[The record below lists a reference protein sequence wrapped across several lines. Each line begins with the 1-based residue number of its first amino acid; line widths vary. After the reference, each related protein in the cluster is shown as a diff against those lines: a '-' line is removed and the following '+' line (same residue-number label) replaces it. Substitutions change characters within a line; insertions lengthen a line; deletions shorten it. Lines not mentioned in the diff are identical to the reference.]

1 MKRGFTLIELLVV
14 VLIIG
19 ILSAVALPQYTT
31 AVEKS
36 RMVEAIQNIKVIE
49 EQLRLYAMANSGEAQ
64 FCDVTNVDL
73 SGVTLVRENG
83 DCYYRSKNF
92 TYMYSEIKSNG
103 EIYIEVSRYEGGNE
117 DSGNYYEFIVDGDIN
132 NPTREC
138 ITETNDFGRKMCK
151 LAQGLGWTYSD
162 RDV

>member
-73 SGVTLVRENG
+73 SGVTLVRKNG
-83 DCYYRSKNF
+83 YCSYISKNF
-92 TYMYSEIKSNG
+92 TYMYSVIHSNG

-117 DSGNYYEFIVDGDIN
+117 DSGNFYEFLVEGDIN

-151 LAQGLGWTYSD
+151 LAQGFGWTYSD
-162 RDV
+162 REV